1 MGYLG
6 EQGGVLSIDERY
18 TKCGGAQR
26 RLGIVLTSTERSG
39 ENSHTGGARLSCNRA
54 QHAIAQLDEVKKN
67 SSINIDKNSSRIH
80 CRALK
85 LAIQYKTHVDTVVAY
100 RQKYLTEFGKKESN
114 KTFIQCAAQVGNRE
128 TVAPLIEYRI
138 YIF

>member
-54 QHAIAQLDEVKKN
+54 QHAIAQLDEVQKIAQ
-67 SSINIDKNSSRIH
+67 SILTKI
-80 CRALK
+80 
-85 LAIQYKTHVDTVVAY
+85 VAV
-100 RQKYLTEFGKKESN
+100 
-114 KTFIQCAAQVGNRE
+114 FIVE
-128 TVAPLIEYRI
+128 L
-138 YIF
+138 